1 MKKIVG
7 LLAVAVLMSVSA
19 FSQKPTYYAKVK
31 KLEGIYL
38 YVSSEPVEDYEILGT
53 LQKKG
58 LFWTGSFSEITNF
71 FLKKCK
77 KEYPKANGIIFS
89 LSENDRRAVAIY
101 IYNSDKESQSSER

>member
-7 LLAVAVLMSVSA
+7 LLILAVLMSVSA

-31 KLEGIYL
+31 KLEGVYL

-58 LFWTGSFSEITNF
+58 CFGQVRFQKLPTF
-71 FLKKCK
+71 F
-77 KEYPKANGIIFS
+77 
-89 LSENDRRAVAIY
+89 
-101 IYNSDKESQSSER
+101 